1 METVVID
8 IYDIGA
14 ASDVL
19 AYILQD
25 MLFETP
31 MFAQIDNVSN
41 RLTLHIPEAGFNETL
56 AELKKTLNK
65 IVECEVTVFKVN
77 LETNEITPYTFKL

>member
-8 IYDIGA
+8 IYDIAA

-19 AYILQD
+19 AYVLQD
-25 MLFETP
+25 MLIQTP
-31 MFAQIDNVSN
+31 MIAVIDNMSN
-41 RLTLHIPEAGFNETL
+41 RLTLNIPAEGFNETL
-56 AELKKTLNK
+56 SELKKTLNE